1 MPENIYRGLDNVSLF
16 IWKLW
21 WSIIRPEASSF
32 SYVPFFY
39 RHICKWR
46 ILLRFFLFS
55 LSGFCSFTMNCK
67 MPFNFKVSNHPTA
80 LLLTFLLTTF
90 PWFFVSQARF
100 SPCCTFFQL
109 GHQYIKL
116 RNPSKSRCLQQHPTY
131 HFFPSSEGS
140 SVWTVW
146 SGCWRCLYCC
156 YMEAFFE
163 YYHWKLPKAQ

>member
-1 MPENIYRGLDNVSLF
+1 MFHFSIGTFVNGEFFWDSSCSVSVVFVL
-16 IWKLW
+16 
-21 WSIIRPEASSF
+21 
-32 SYVPFFY
+32 
-39 RHICKWR
+39 
-46 ILLRFFLFS
+46 
-55 LSGFCSFTMNCK
+55 SFTMNCK

-131 HFFPSSEGS
+131 HFFPFSEGS